1 MPHRATPMPTAREQR
16 EQRERGETPAARTPA
31 KGETPARD
39 NGRAPA
45 ATEKEGTP
53 AAGQATEP
61 RKIGFGER
69 ILRRILGIEKKTDS
83 DKKDK

>member
-16 EQRERGETPAARTPA
+16 EQRERGETPARTPA
-31 KGETPARD
+31 RGETPTRD

-53 AAGQATEP
+53 AAGQATEQ

-69 ILRRILGIEKKTDS
+69 ILRKILGIEKKTDS